1 MQYNKFKDAF
11 NKIVFGKAK
20 HDLLEKIAMHPDR
33 YIGIFRPT
41 KAKAKIIQNL
51 TQSNEIRFGDA
62 FEKIIRDYFE
72 ENKYKNLDR
81 DLLLSEERRL
91 VLDQLIAQDDKIIFI
106 EQKVRDDHDSTKKR
120 GQVENFVKKIYIL
133 TSKYKGKKL
142 QCFFFFVDPS
152 LQKNKKYYETEMKK
166 ISKQYDIEVNL
177 VYGKELFAYLGLS
190 KSWNKIVI
198 YLKKWR
204 DELSD
209 LPEIN
214 FDIDAQDTFQE
225 IKDLSP
231 SVFIKLFANKG
242 LYDILKTIFPSGEVL
257 KLLTEH
263 FEEKSK
269 TKELYKKVLDH
280 LNSHLAKFPS

>member
-1 MQYNKFKDAF
+1 MQYDRFKGAF
-11 NKIVFGKAK
+11 NKIVFGKSK
-20 HDLLEKIAMHPDR
+20 SDLLEKIAKHPDR

-81 DLLLSEERRL
+81 DLLLDGERRL

-120 GQVENFVKKIYIL
+120 GQMENFVKKIYIL
-133 TSKYKGKKL
+133 TSKYKGKRL

-166 ISKQYDIEVNL
+166 ISKQSGIEADL
-177 VYGKELFAYLGLS
+177 VYGEELFAYLGLS
-190 KSWNKIVI
+190 ESWNEII
-198 YLKKWR
+198 QHLKGWR
-204 DELSD
+204 NELPD

-231 SVFIKLFANKG
+231 SVFIKLFANGG
-242 LYDILKTIFPSGEVL
+242 LYDILKVIFPSGEVL
-257 KLLTEH
+257 KLLAEN
-263 FEEKSK
+263 FEERSK
-269 TKELYKKVLDH
+269 TKQLYKKVLDSID
-280 LNSHLAKFPS
+280 SHPCKIP